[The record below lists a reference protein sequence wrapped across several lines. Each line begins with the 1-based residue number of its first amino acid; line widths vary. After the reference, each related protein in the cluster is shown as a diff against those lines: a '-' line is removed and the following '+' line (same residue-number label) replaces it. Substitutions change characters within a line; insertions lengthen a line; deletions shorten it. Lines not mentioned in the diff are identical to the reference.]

1 MGVSEVEQWKLRLII
16 AISVFMICVM
26 MLSLLF
32 LIICH
37 RDKKRKEKITMIYPT
52 TPLAIKVGRID
63 SDFNLDC
70 IVVLGEPFSRL
81 K

>member
-26 MLSLLF
+26 MLPLLF

-37 RDKKRKEKITMIYPT
+37 RDRKRKKKITMIYT
-52 TPLAIKVGRID
+52 SLAIKVGRID
-63 SDFNLDC
+63 SDFNLDS
-70 IVVLGEPFSRL
+70 IIVLGEPFLRL

>member
-1 MGVSEVEQWKLRLII
+1 MGVSEVEQWKLWLII

-37 RDKKRKEKITMIYPT
+37 RDRKRKKKITMIYT
-52 TPLAIKVGRID
+52 SLAIKVGRID
-63 SDFNLDC
+63 SDFNLDS
-70 IVVLGEPFSRL
+70 IIVLGEPFLRL

>member
-37 RDKKRKEKITMIYPT
+37 RDRKRKKNITMIYT
-52 TPLAIKVGRID
+52 SLAIKVGRID
-63 SDFNLDC
+63 SDFNLDS
-70 IVVLGEPFSRL
+70 IIVLGEPFLRL

>member
-16 AISVFMICVM
+16 AISVFVICVM

-37 RDKKRKEKITMIYPT
+37 RDRKRKKKITMIYT
-52 TPLAIKVGRID
+52 SLAIKVGRID
-63 SDFNLDC
+63 SDFNLDS
-70 IVVLGEPFSRL
+70 IIVLGEPFLRL

>member
-32 LIICH
+32 LIMCH
-37 RDKKRKEKITMIYPT
+37 RDKKKKEKRTMIYPT
-52 TPLAIKVGRID
+52 TSLATKVGRID
-63 SDFNLDC
+63 SDFNLNC
-70 IVVLGEPFSRL
+70 IVVLDEPY
-81 K
+81 

>member
-37 RDKKRKEKITMIYPT
+37 RDKKRKEKITTIYPT

-70 IVVLGEPFSRL
+70 TVVFG
-81 K
+81 

>member
-37 RDKKRKEKITMIYPT
+37 RDRKRKKKITMIYT
-52 TPLAIKVGRID
+52 SRAIKVGRID
-63 SDFNLDC
+63 SDFNLDS
-70 IVVLGEPFSRL
+70 IIVLGEPFLRL

>member
-1 MGVSEVEQWKLRLII
+1 MGVSKVEQWKLRLII

-37 RDKKRKEKITMIYPT
+37 RDRKRKKKITMIYT
-52 TPLAIKVGRID
+52 SLAIKVGRID
-63 SDFNLDC
+63 SDFNLDS
-70 IVVLGEPFSRL
+70 IIVLGEPFLRL

>member
-37 RDKKRKEKITMIYPT
+37 RGRKRKKKITMIYT
-52 TPLAIKVGRID
+52 SLAIKVGRID
-63 SDFNLDC
+63 SDFNLDS
-70 IVVLGEPFSRL
+70 IIVLGEPFLRL